1 MGHETSVIGLGGM
14 GQTMLARMAK
24 HPGFEVVCAWDPDPT
39 AMRAVKDRYPGVR
52 LAATAEEALDYP
64 ETTVVYIASP
74 PLTHSELATAAFE
87 SNKAVYCEKPLG
99 VSVEDSRRLVALA
112 LGSGCKNI
120 VNFSMASTAATR
132 AAERWLGDE
141 APGDLSS
148 VEIRVHFS
156 QWPRRWQMG
165 ASNWLA
171 NRTQGGFG
179 REVVSH
185 WIYLTERL
193 FGKAQLDDS
202 SVRYPGGE
210 AAETHINATL
220 HVGAMPVTIAGSI
233 GGVGPDEVE
242 YTIWGS
248 KASAR
253 ISGWHRFSVS
263 DGDDWQTDT
272 ATVTSPGD
280 VDNNLQLENAAAAI
294 ANEPN
299 SMPEFSDA
307 LSVQILIEEMLN

>member
-1 MGHETSVIGLGGM
+1 MGHKTSVIGLGGM

-24 HPGFEVVCAWDPDPT
+24 HPRFDVVCAWDPDPF
-39 AMRAVKDRYPGVR
+39 AMTTTQDQYPGVR
-52 LAATAEEALDYP
+52 LAAAAEEALNHLD
-64 ETTVVYIASP
+64 TAVVYIASP
-74 PLTHSELATAAFE
+74 PLTHAELGTAAFE

-99 VSVEDSRRLVALA
+99 VNVEDSQKLVGSALA
-112 LGSGCKNI
+112 SGCKNI
-120 VNFSMASTAATR
+120 VNFSMASTAATQ
-132 AAERWLGDE
+132 AAERWLEAD
-141 APGDLSS
+141 APGDLSG
-148 VEIRVHFS
+148 VEIRIHFS

-171 NRTQGGFG
+171 SRTQGGFG

-210 AAETHINATL
+210 TAETHINANL

-233 GGVGPDEVE
+233 GGAGPDEVE

-248 KASAR
+248 RTSAR
-253 ISGWHRFSVS
+253 ISDWHRFSLS
-263 DGDDWQTDT
+263 DGGDWQTDT

-280 VDNNLQLENAAAAI
+280 TNNKLQLENAAAAI
-294 ANEPN
+294 AGEPN
-299 SMPEFSDA
+299 SMPDFSDA
-307 LSVQILIEEMLN
+307 LSVQILIEEMLK